1 MKRSL
6 VVLILSLFC
15 WSCVTPG
22 TGYIPSVST
31 SAPSGGS
38 PTAAAPASTG
48 STAPKTYKN
57 VARKYEY
64 TIPAGW
70 ELINGDPGSDSVGF
84 KKVGASWGF
93 LIHIEQMVPSF
104 PRDAAVKAG
113 LKSDQERIQ
122 IKKILEARRRDDG
135 SAKKG
140 GCGVIGWELTEAPQD
155 NSFQRIIWQAYDGE
169 NFYMNFNA
177 YSANE
182 DFQAAKAT
190 LRQIM
195 DSIKFCK

>member
-1 MKRSL
+1 MKKSL

-22 TGYIPSVST
+22 TGYIPGVST
-31 SAPSGGS
+31 SGPSGGA
-38 PTAAAPASTG
+38 PTAAAPASSG
-48 STAPKTYKN
+48 STSPKTYKN

-84 KKVGASWGF
+84 KKVNASWGF
-93 LIHIEQMVPSF
+93 TIHIEQLLPSF
-104 PRDAAVKAG
+104 PRDAAVKAS
-113 LKSDQERIQ
+113 LKSDQERVQ
-122 IKKILEARRRDDG
+122 IKKLLEARRRDDG

-140 GCGVIGWELTEAPQD
+140 GCGVIGWEITEAPQT